1 MMLLTETCLIG
12 HGIPSVSNDELI
24 ERWPSSVPLGM
35 ILDGKIELLSM
46 EEFVPFRCQELPR
59 YNYFMV
65 DNIPAGTY
73 AFLTAS
79 GAMKA
84 AELLGFS
91 WVVSGGLGGIRP
103 EARTDTVCPDLYALG
118 NSSVKLLAIA
128 FKDMVD
134 YEATFAQLRVQKS
147 PYRFL
152 KSFVPGYIFKL
163 ESDLSLEMSS
173 EEDCEGGLY
182 LREIP
187 VEKRIQD
194 LELLSRGI
202 AYGNEAVRAGKPF
215 HPEVNGFFD
224 RETDGY
230 SSQIQ
235 FDTLLSNVEY
245 LLQNYKNSE

>member
-1 MMLLTETCLIG
+1 MITETCLIG

-35 ILDGKIELLSM
+35 ILNGKIELLSM
-46 EEFVPFRCQELPR
+46 AEFVPFRGQALPR
-59 YNYFMV
+59 YNYFML

-84 AELLGFS
+84 AELSGLR
-91 WVVSGGLGGIRP
+91 WALSGGLGGIHP
-103 EARTDTVCPDLYALG
+103 ELRKDTVCPDLYALG

-134 YEATFAQLRVQKS
+134 YEATFAQLRIQGS
-147 PYRFL
+147 YYRFL
-152 KSFVPGYIFKL
+152 DSFVPGYIFKL
-163 ESDLSLEMSS
+163 KSDLYVDMSPAG
-173 EEDCEGGLY
+173 DCEGGLY

-187 VEKRIQD
+187 AEKRIQD
-194 LELLSRGI
+194 LELLSRGV
-202 AYGNEAVRAGKPF
+202 AFGNEAVRAGKPF

-230 SSQIQ
+230 SSHIQ
-235 FDTLLSNVEY
+235 FEALLSNIEY
-245 LLQNYKNSE
+245 LLRNL